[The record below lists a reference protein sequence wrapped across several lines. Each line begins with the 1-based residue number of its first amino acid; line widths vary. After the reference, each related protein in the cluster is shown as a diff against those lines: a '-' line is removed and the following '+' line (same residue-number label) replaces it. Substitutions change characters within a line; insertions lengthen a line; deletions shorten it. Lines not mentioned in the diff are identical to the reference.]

1 MADLPQEPTAQILY
15 QMLEDT
21 HPKMVEALH
30 QAAISPW
37 YDLPFFMAVR
47 AEDDGR
53 NEALLPC
60 LSRYSFVVPLNREN
74 GSSIYGVRPD
84 ERDWLQ
90 RHWIGQ
96 DPAAFQAAHQRAY
109 TYRHTH
115 PDPLNPDAHAQNE
128 LYHLFFADFE
138 AALNRLT
145 DLFRIYFTERRLAA
159 MERLLATAAEART
172 YLSLLN
178 QTDLHRL
185 DNLLIHLNTRL
196 AQRRGQWQES
206 LEPLRGLLKDP
217 NLAHDLV
224 PNVIRAYG
232 LALSQTGQ
240 HVEAIEQ
247 LKLALSEFEQR
258 AATAEQPYL
267 LQAELGYTMIALG
280 DAYVALAAQ
289 AQGYK
294 QNVSVLPFGYIQ
306 ILRDA
311 FNFFISLPLACF
323 LTLTL
328 GYRVWLPQFW
338 PVYERL
344 DWIIARLFA
353 TAARYYK
360 KADPL
365 LESDETYQISTS
377 RAGIPNLEYIP
388 QQEAVFADEKLAL
401 LYLQMGAYHQAR
413 ELFDYL
419 LSEQEAPLGEF
430 RRASVRVGLA
440 QALIHLDEA
449 ALAQA
454 ELERA
459 MMILEFYEEPD
470 LQAVASTVW
479 GQALL
484 AGGATAD
491 TSAITTAITHLSEAI
506 QLHQAQNQW
515 VKATEVSEYLLA
527 LTRDDTYEL
536 TAEQKK
542 KGQQKADLPQRHYPV
557 PYRNAVTSLFR
568 RLVFLI
574 LAIMVFFIMPMSS
587 IKMDISTSVIP
598 RITFQARPLM
608 EGVTALNLAESDVL
622 IDLGAQLFFGYLL
635 LSTGL
640 GLLAM
645 LFTPLRRVQEAGEA
659 QVIRLDERGLQVGKD
674 RTQNSINWDDA
685 TRYIQA
691 DVRLFN
697 SWLPDASYSVLQA
710 GLRSI
715 FIGGSTAWYPSL
727 RDRIAAQLPPETE
740 QIRLSH
746 AIVRSRLGLVFVLTA
761 VLLLTISLMGSLT
774 PQLVSL
780 DWLGPYSLADFYPY
794 VYLGFFVPMGWW
806 FIAQPLRKRW
816 WVEPATTPAYWAGGI
831 GLLLAILRLATQFRP
846 WLTIPDIYPDLLILI
861 LVTVSSIILWRAR
874 HPNGRPV
881 QPPWL
886 RLGAV
891 ITSAIICLFML
902 AHTGQ
907 VVLAYHY
914 LTTGNHF
921 RDEAL
926 TQPEQSTAAWQAYQR
941 SVDIAEIKLL
951 GLMSTHT
958 PGRTPGIP
966 QPHEFIWLQA
976 QNGKA
981 AMSSQL
987 GDYETA
993 IITYTNLLSVTD
1005 EQAKAYAGRAIA
1017 YQGMAA
1023 ARGGQTDAYIR
1034 AIADYNEA
1042 IRRDSTNAD
1051 YYLWRGVAYHSLG
1064 IIDQAAIDYLTALD
1078 ETVTDGLRQEG
1089 RSQALSGLR
1098 WLQDR

>member
-21 HPKMVEALH
+21 HPKMVEALY

-53 NEALLPC
+53 NEALLPR
-60 LSRYSFVVPLNREN
+60 LSRYSFVVPLSSEN
-74 GSSIYGVRPD
+74 GNIYGVRPD

-96 DPAAFQAAHQRAY
+96 DPAAFRAAHLRAY
-109 TYRHTH
+109 AYRHSH

-138 AALNRLT
+138 VALNRLT

-159 MERLLATAAEART
+159 MERLLATAAEARA

-178 QTDLHRL
+178 QADLHRL

-196 AQRRGQWQES
+196 GQRRGQWQES
-206 LEPLRGLLKDP
+206 LEPLRHLLKDP
-217 NLAHDLV
+217 DLARDLTPYV
-224 PNVIRAYG
+224 MRAYG

-240 HVEAIEQ
+240 HVEAIAQ

-258 AATAEQPYL
+258 AGTAEQPTI
-267 LQAELGYTMIALG
+267 LQAEQGYTMIALG

-294 QNVSVLPFGYIQ
+294 QNVSVLPFGPLQ

-323 LTLTL
+323 LTFTL

-338 PVYERL
+338 PVYEQL

-353 TAARYYK
+353 TAAGYYK

-365 LESDETYQISTS
+365 LESDETYQSSTTQ
-377 RAGIPNLEYIP
+377 AGIPNLEYIP

-419 LSEQEAPLGEF
+419 LSEQEAPLGDF

-449 ALAQA
+449 ALAQV

-470 LQAVASTVW
+470 LQAVARTVW

-484 AGGATAD
+484 AGGAAAGPLT
-491 TSAITTAITHLSEAI
+491 ITTTITHLSEAI

-515 VKATEVSEYLLA
+515 IKATEVSEYLLA
-527 LTRDDTYEL
+527 LTRDDTFKL
-536 TAEQKK
+536 TAEEKK
-542 KGQQKADLPQRHYPV
+542 NAQQKADLPQRHYPV
-557 PYRNAVTSLFR
+557 PYRNPVTSLFR

-587 IKMDISTSVIP
+587 IKIDMSTSVIP
-598 RITFQARPLM
+598 QIIFQARPLM
-608 EGVTALNLAESDVL
+608 GGVTALNLAEFDVL
-622 IDLGAQLFFGYLL
+622 MGLGAQLFFGYLL
-635 LSTGL
+635 LSTAVGL
-640 GLLAM
+640 VAM

-659 QVIRLDERGLQVGKD
+659 QVIRLDEHGLRVGKG

-691 DVRLFN
+691 DVRLFGG
-697 SWLPDASYSVLQA
+697 WLPDASYSVLQA
-710 GLRSI
+710 GHRAI

-727 RDRIAAQLPPETE
+727 RDRIAAQLLPETE

-746 AIVRSRLGLVFVLTA
+746 AIVRSRMGLVFVLTA
-761 VLLLTISLMGSLT
+761 VLLLAISLMGSLT
-774 PQLVSL
+774 PQLVSTE
-780 DWLGPYSLADFYPY
+780 WFGPYSLADFYPY
-794 VYLGFFVPMGWW
+794 VYLGFFLPMSWW
-806 FIAQPLRKRW
+806 FIVQPLRKRW
-816 WVEPATTPAYWAGGI
+816 RVDPAATPAYWAGGI
-831 GLLLAILRLATQFRP
+831 GFLLAILRLTTQFRP
-846 WLTIPDIYPDLLILI
+846 WLTIPDIYPDLLILG
-861 LVTVSSIILWRAR
+861 LVVVSGIILWQAR
-874 HPNGRPV
+874 HPNGMPV
-881 QPPWL
+881 QPMWL
-886 RLGAV
+886 RWGAAV
-891 ITSAIICLFML
+891 TAIIISLFML
-902 AHTGQ
+902 AHMAQ

-914 LTTGNHF
+914 LTTGNHL

-926 TQPEQSTAAWQAYQR
+926 TRREESAAAWQAYQR
-941 SVDIAEIKLL
+941 SIDIAEIELL
-951 GLMSTHT
+951 GLISTHT
-958 PGRTPGIP
+958 PGRSPGIP
-966 QPHEFIWLQA
+966 RPHEFIWFQA

-993 IITYTNLLSVTD
+993 INTYTVLLQLTD
-1005 EQAKAYAGRAIA
+1005 EPAKVYAERAIA
-1017 YQGMAA
+1017 YQSRAA
-1023 ARGGQTDAYIR
+1023 VSSRQTDDYNR
-1034 AIADYNEA
+1034 AIGDYNEA
-1042 IRRDSTNAD
+1042 IRRDPTNAD

-1064 IIDQAAIDYLTALD
+1064 NPAKAAEDYLTALD
-1078 ETVTDGLRQEG
+1078 GAVTDGLNQQG